1 MKLGCPNTLGILKN
15 IDPNQT
21 ARMHIVLGL
30 RCLYLT
36 RDAFSKNYTCFRKK
50 NNIREIL
57 PSVILFL
64 RRKQDVLHFL
74 AEFS

>member
-15 IDPNQT
+15 VDPNQT

-50 NNIREIL
+50 IT
-57 PSVILFL
+57 SVKFCHL
-64 RRKQDVLHFL
+64 
-74 AEFS
+74 SYCS